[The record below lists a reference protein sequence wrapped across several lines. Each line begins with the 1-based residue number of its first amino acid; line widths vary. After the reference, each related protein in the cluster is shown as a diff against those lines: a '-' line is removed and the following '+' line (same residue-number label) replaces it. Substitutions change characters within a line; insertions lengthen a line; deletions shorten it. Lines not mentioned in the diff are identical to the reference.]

1 VAEYAAASSG
11 SGARVALFEDIRH
24 DLGRLREI
32 AQVASRH
39 GFGPSLRRVPLLTRF
54 ASSAGADEA
63 DSPPGER
70 FASMLEELGPTFVKL
85 GQILSTRGDLLPPE
99 FTQPLARLQDQV
111 PPFPFD
117 DVKRQI
123 ERELGGPVDELFD
136 DFAPQPLASASMA
149 QVHTATLKG
158 TDTEVVVKVL
168 RPGID
173 EQVRG
178 DASFLV
184 VLAQLLERLVEEASH
199 YQVGS
204 LAEEFEEGLSREL
217 DLHAEARN
225 LQAFRSL
232 NEGRE
237 GVHVPFIV
245 SDLCSQRV
253 ITMERIFG
261 RRITDLVEDG
271 DPARAQRIVER
282 LVMLGYEHFYVD
294 GLFHADPH
302 PGNVLVTDDDNIAFI
317 DFGLVGRV
325 SRGTQDRML
334 LVIVALSL
342 RDADSLARLL
352 IRVGEAEG
360 RVPLH
365 AFRDAIAR
373 LLDRY
378 LGLNVADINSSQVLA
393 DLVELSTNYGLRMP
407 REFALLSKASIAIE
421 GIVRTLHPG
430 LNPSVQMAERS
441 RELLLERMDPRD
453 LTGSG
458 LRTALQLGVLLQE
471 LPLQASQTLMDLER
485 GNLQVRIVSE
495 ELDRLEHHLRGL
507 GMTVFGG
514 LLASALTLGGIYV
527 LARYEATFM
536 GVPIL
541 PAVAF
546 LGAGAMFGVAFFWF
560 LTGGRLP
567 KVSLA
572 SLVRGRGRRRR
583 RRDDA

>member
-1 VAEYAAASSG
+1 
-11 SGARVALFEDIRH
+11 VALFEDIRH

-39 GFGPSLRRVPLLTRF
+39 GFGPSLKRVPLLTRF
-54 ASSAGADEA
+54 APKHKARTATA
-63 DSPPGER
+63 PPGER
-70 FASMLEELGPTFVKL
+70 FASMLEDLGPTFVKL

-99 FTQPLARLQDQV
+99 FTRPLARLQDQV

-117 DVKRQI
+117 EVKEQI
-123 ERELGGPVDELFD
+123 ERELGGDLDALYD
-136 DFAPQPLASASMA
+136 DFDPVPLASASMA

-158 TDTEVVVKVL
+158 EDTQVVVKVL

-204 LAEEFEEGLSREL
+204 LAEEFEEGLSSEL
-217 DLHAEARN
+217 DLQAEARN
-225 LQAFRSL
+225 LKAFRAL

-237 GVHVPFIV
+237 GVHVPFV
-245 SDLCSQRV
+245 VDALCSRRI
-253 ITMERIFG
+253 ITMERIFA
-261 RRITDLVEDG
+261 RRITDLADDG
-271 DPARAQRIVER
+271 DAERSRRIVER

-302 PGNVLVTDDDNIAFI
+302 PGNVLVTDDDKIAFI

-365 AFRDAIAR
+365 AFRDAIGR

-378 LGLNVADINSSQVLA
+378 LGLNVADINSSQALA
-393 DLVELSTNYGLRMP
+393 DLVELSTAYGLRMP
-407 REFALLSKASIAIE
+407 REFALLSKASVAID

-441 RELLLERMDPRD
+441 RELLIERMDPRD
-453 LTGSG
+453 ITGSG
-458 LRTALQLGVLLQE
+458 LRTALQLGILLQE
-471 LPLQASQTLMDLER
+471 LPLQASQALMDLER

-514 LLASALTLGGIYV
+514 LLASALTLGGIYG
-527 LARYEATFM
+527 LARHEATFM
-536 GVPIL
+536 GVPVL

-546 LGAGAMFGVAFFWF
+546 LVAGTLFGIAFFWF

-567 KVSLA
+567 KVSVT
-572 SLVRGRGRRRR
+572 SLVRSRGRGRRRR
-583 RRDDA
+583 RREDG